1 MVYGDPDIEGV
12 PPALEPLISACLAKD
27 PAERPGLDQIISIC
41 SSPECGTWTLSQ
53 KGPTAI
59 GGSFGC
65 LTGILCLAATVAAT
79 VAGAKSPVPAV
90 GIFAGLFLG
99 WIVPWRLMVFLNARR
114 PVTVAVMVSW
124 RGVFHT
130 WDQLDRG
137 WSSRPWATDLS
148 ARPTR

>member
-1 MVYGDPDIEGV
+1 MYGDPDIEGV

-90 GIFAGLFLG
+90 GIFVGLFLG
-99 WIVPWRLMVFLNARR
+99 WIVPWRLMNLKLTPAEALELRTMLTHHHLPR
-114 PVTVAVMVSW
+114 PPERSG
-124 RGVFHT
+124 RG
-130 WDQLDRG
+130 R
-137 WSSRPWATDLS
+137 
-148 ARPTR
+148 